1 MPAAMSAADDIR
13 AGIAAEEAGDFVG
26 AAAVFE
32 SLVNDPVELVRAQAR
47 FHLGRVTWRQGQ
59 TDRALVLCE
68 EARVLA
74 IRLHDAALRAQ
85 VENAI
90 GVLHVSRGEY
100 EQARAAY
107 GVALALSTDQV
118 IRAKTALNLG
128 VIANIQG
135 HYDRARRHYQESR
148 TLFRSASDDRGEA
161 LALHNL
167 GMLHADLGEW
177 DEAEEAFD
185 RALHLFESHGNRQM
199 IGNVLIN
206 RSEVCYGRGQV
217 QDAIGKCDLAL
228 SIYAEIGDELGRG
241 EALRWKVHGLR
252 SMGLYAEAEENVQ
265 EAIRIAE
272 RTHTP
277 LLHAEATRELARIR
291 LAQGDATQGRT
302 LLERAL
308 QTFRELGAQREV
320 DGVMA
325 EVAALDRRN
334 DR

>member
-1 MPAAMSAADDIR
+1 MSAADDIR

-26 AAAVFE
+26 AAAAFE
-32 SLVNDPVELVRAQAR
+32 SLLDDPVELVRAQAR
-47 FHLGRVTWRQGQ
+47 LHLGRVAWRQGQ
-59 TDRALVLCE
+59 TDRALALCE

-74 IRLHDAALRAQ
+74 IRMHDTQLRAQ

-90 GVLHVSRGEY
+90 GVVYVSRGEY

-107 GVALALSTDQV
+107 GVALALSTDQI
-118 IRAKTALNLG
+118 IRAKAALNLG

-135 HYDRARRHYQESR
+135 QYERARRRYHESR
-148 TLFRSASDDRGEA
+148 TLFSSASDDRGEA

-167 GMLHADLGEW
+167 GMLHADLAEW

-185 RALHLFESHGNRQM
+185 RALKLFESHGNRQM

-206 RSEVCYGRGQV
+206 RSEVCYGRGRV
-217 QDAIGKCDLAL
+217 QDAIAKCDLAL
-228 SIYAEIGDELGRG
+228 RIYAEIGDELGRG

-252 SMGLYAEAEENVQ
+252 SMGLLAEAEEHVE

-277 LLHAEATRELARIR
+277 LLQAEATRELARIR
-291 LAQGDATQGRT
+291 LAQGDAALGRA
-302 LLERAL
+302 LLEQAL
-308 QTFRELGAQREV
+308 QLFRDLGAQREV
-320 DGVMA
+320 EGVMA
-325 EVAALDRRN
+325 EVAAL
-334 DR
+334 